1 MKALPGRSTPT
12 RAFWRRWWT
21 LLLALAAATLPFL
34 VLIPIGVLWLWERGL
49 VHWWLIAAALLGAGG
64 YGVATWMRRRAAGAE
79 EVLAEHERQAPLS
92 PPDADW
98 SPRDLAAWD
107 KIQRLAAATDRHIVG
122 DQELLLAAARETI
135 EMVAAHYHPEP
146 VDPVWRFTLPEALLL
161 TERLSARLRVVLLD
175 NVPGAHLI
183 RVGQVREIWALKP
196 AAQRGLRAFGYASRV
211 YRAARFMNPLGAL
224 LAEARGWLVSAALDE
239 TGDYLRRR
247 GARIWIE
254 EVGRAAI
261 ELYSGRLRLDAG
273 TLARQA
279 QGAPG
284 LGVEAGALPGPL
296 RILVA
301 GQVNAGKSSLVNA
314 LLGEVAAAVD
324 VLPITRD
331 VRRYR
336 LEREGAAPAEVVDA
350 PGLTAASIEQT
361 GGLARESDCIV
372 WVLAAHRPDRALDRA
387 ALDSV
392 RAHYAARPEQTM
404 PPVLGVMT
412 HIDRLSPARE
422 WQPPY
427 DVVAPARPKEVAIRA
442 ALEAAAADLAMPLE
456 DIVPCRLEPVER
468 AYNVAAA
475 WALLAARFEAAQRGR
490 ALRALL
496 SARGR
501 DWKLVLRQAAGAG
514 KILLGKSP

>member
-1 MKALPGRSTPT
+1 MTALPGKNATT
-12 RAFWRRWWT
+12 GALWRRWWT
-21 LLLALAAATLPFL
+21 LSLALGAAALPFL
-34 VLIPIGVLWLWERGL
+34 VLIPIGGLWLWERGL
-49 VHWWLIAAALLGAGG
+49 VHWWLMVAALLGAGG
-64 YGVATWMRRRAAGAE
+64 YGVATWMRRRVAGAE
-79 EVLAEHERQAPLS
+79 ASLAEHDRQAPLS

-107 KIQRLAAATDRHIVG
+107 KIQQLAAATDRHIVG
-122 DQELLLAAARETI
+122 DRELLLAAARETI

-146 VDPVWRFTLPEALLL
+146 GDPVWRFTLPEALLL

-183 RVGQVREIWALKP
+183 RVGQAREIWALKP
-196 AAQRGLRAFGYASRV
+196 AAQRSLRAFGYASRV
-211 YRAARFMNPLGAL
+211 YRAARLINPLGAL
-224 LAEARGWLVSAALDE
+224 LAEARGWLVGAALDE

-261 ELYSGRLRLDAG
+261 ELYSGRLRLDAE
-273 TLARQA
+273 TLARNA
-279 QGAPG
+279 QDAPG
-284 LGVEAGALPGPL
+284 LGIEAGALPGPL
-296 RILVA
+296 RILVV

-324 VLPITRD
+324 VLPVTRD
-331 VRRYR
+331 VQRYR
-336 LEREGAAPAEVVDA
+336 LEREGSPPAEIVDA
-350 PGLTAASIEQT
+350 PGLTAASTDQIAE
-361 GGLARESDCIV
+361 LAREADCIV

-387 ALDSV
+387 VLDSV
-392 RAHYAARPEQTM
+392 RGYYAARPEQTM
-404 PPVLGVMT
+404 PPMIGVMT

-427 DVVAPARPKEVAIRA
+427 DVVAPTRPKEIAMRA
-442 ALEAAAADLAMPLE
+442 ALQAAAGDLAMPQE
-456 DIVPCRLEPVER
+456 DVVPCRLQPAER
-468 AYNVAAA
+468 AYNVDAA
-475 WALLAARFEAAQRGR
+475 WGLLTARFDAARRGR

-501 DWKLVLRQAAGAG
+501 DWPLVLKQAAGAG
-514 KILLGKSP
+514 RILLGRSP